1 MRDAEPLAG
10 EVCWTLPLS
19 LIPNH
24 QTGSKT
30 GMLQRESHSIWV
42 AGDKVKCVGGWQAA
56 GDPDKQ
62 ARGGVGAGTTSE
74 AASALASPGRH
85 GPFPTP

>member
-1 MRDAEPLAG
+1 MRDTEPLA
-10 EVCWTLPLS
+10 EVCWTLPLP
-19 LIPNH
+19 LIPTH
-24 QTGSKT
+24 QTSSKA
-30 GMLQRESHSIWV
+30 GMPQRESHSIWV
-42 AGDKVKCVGGWQAA
+42 ALDRRNVWGQQAA

-62 ARGGVGAGTTSE
+62 AGGGAGAGTTSE